1 MNQLFPQAGGEKMK
15 TTHEQLLEIKVT
27 KGNCDRFPAECQ
39 GKKKWDTGSVN
50 YIFHYENCDF
60 HKEQYVKRLLNNEA
74 VAFLISERPT
84 EKNIVSE
91 TKENQYK
98 RNTPAEVESQCV
110 SKIAEAI
117 RTPWSNGWEDE

>member
-1 MNQLFPQAGGEKMK
+1 M
-15 TTHEQLLEIKVT
+15 
-27 KGNCDRFPAECQ
+27 
-39 GKKKWDTGSVN
+39 N

-91 TKENQYK
+91 TFPIGESKVSVDVREIKAGAYFYQIETSYFKDAKKIVIK
-98 RNTPAEVESQCV
+98 R
-110 SKIAEAI
+110 
-117 RTPWSNGWEDE
+117 